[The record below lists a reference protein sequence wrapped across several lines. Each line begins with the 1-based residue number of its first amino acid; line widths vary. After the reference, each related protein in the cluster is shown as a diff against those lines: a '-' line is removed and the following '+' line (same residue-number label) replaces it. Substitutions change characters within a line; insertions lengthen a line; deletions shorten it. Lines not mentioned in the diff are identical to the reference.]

1 MLNNPDDKPILAE
14 RTLLDRRLAIER
26 KFARRLPIELIDK
39 LKTVDK
45 SAVKRAIA
53 KVVADNCWGL
63 WLVAMDLGRNHAI
76 EELRLIGHKSAKF
89 ALVAENPPSRLRNKQ
104 AEKAIW
110 ARESKLAGNVA
121 ESEWERIHAAL
132 VENVPGETSR
142 RDLLTAI
149 DEVLGSK
156 TFANRASLI
165 ARTELTFAYN
175 AGRLETYKDN
185 NVEAIRRYCIIDER
199 TCEQCGGLNGMV
211 ANLSD
216 AAGVL
221 RITPPTHPACRC
233 TISPV
238 VNIRQLYESSRQP
251 PPLSEQP
258 WMMGGIVRGIIG
270 GEN

>member
-1 MLNNPDDKPILAE
+1 VLSNPQDKPILAE

-45 SAVKRAIA
+45 SAVKRTIA

-63 WLVAMDLGRNHAI
+63 WLVGMKHGRSHAI

-121 ESEWERIHAAL
+121 ESEWERIQAAL
-132 VENVPGETSR
+132 VENVQGETSR

-156 TFANRASLI
+156 TFASRAETI
-165 ARTELTFAYN
+165 ARTELAHAYN
-175 AGRLETYKDN
+175 TGRIETFVDN
-185 NVEAIRRYCIIDER
+185 GVEAVRRYCIIDER
-199 TCEQCGGLNGMV
+199 TCPQCAGLNGMV
-211 ANLSD
+211 ANLND
-216 AAGVL
+216 WGEMA
-221 RITPPTHPACRC
+221 RIYAPSHPRCRC
-233 TISPV
+233 TVSPLL
-238 VNIRQLYESSRQP
+238 NLRQLAEANRRP
-251 PPLSEQP
+251 PPVQKEL
-258 WMMGGIVRGIIG
+258 WMVERILKSVIG
-270 GEN
+270 G